1 MPGEAKLMDISGIDR
16 NSNLN
21 ITNKKKKQEKI
32 EKKKKEVKDLN
43 IQSSKVDINSFDEAK
58 DVVGKIKENISK
70 MGTGLIDSSRIN
82 GDKIWDLLKD

>member
-1 MPGEAKLMDISGIDR
+1 MDISGINR

-21 ITNKKKKQEKI
+21 ITNKNKKREEKI
-32 EKKKKEVKDLN
+32 DKKKKEVEDLN
-43 IQSSKVDINSFDEAK
+43 IQSSNIDINSFDEAK
-58 DVVGKIKENISK
+58 DVMNNITENISK